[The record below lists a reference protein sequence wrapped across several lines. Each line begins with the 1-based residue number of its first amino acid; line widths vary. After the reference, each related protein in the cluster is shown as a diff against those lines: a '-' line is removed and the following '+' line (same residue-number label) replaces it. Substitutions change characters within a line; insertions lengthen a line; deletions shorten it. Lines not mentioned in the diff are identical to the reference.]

1 MSCKLSGKGKAR
13 GIEKK
18 PSFEMTN
25 SRQEFGKWYEWEQ
38 YNVFLFLHGT
48 ESRHKLDQKQDVLI
62 SEEVNANLYCYACD
76 KGGHK

>member
-38 YNVFLFLHGT
+38 YNVFLFFAW
-48 ESRHKLDQKQDVLI
+48 D
-62 SEEVNANLYCYACD
+62 
-76 KGGHK
+76 